1 MLRLDCMF
9 LSFHVRVSKWIHT
22 IVAWMSRNSSL
33 ETDTISASLSNC
45 NGAWT
50 HNLVRK
56 RPHDHLAKLA
66 KWLRYVVSN
75 YLYGAFDCMF
85 LSSHV
90 RVSERIHT
98 LSFYSCLNVE
108 KLLAQNRRYLKF
120 KYCNGIR
127 IPLLGL
133 YIYISDIYRNRFY
146 MHIIYMYH
154 IYACTFIFNIHQVND
169 LTKLKKFIL
178 H

>member
-1 MLRLDCMF
+1 MF

-120 KYCNGIR
+120 KWLQRDSNSASGVIYILVTFTVTGFICI
-127 IPLLGL
+127 L
-133 YIYISDIYRNRFY
+133 YIC
-146 MHIIYMYH
+146 IIYMHALSYL
-154 IYACTFIFNIHQVND
+154 TFIR
-169 LTKLKKFIL
+169 
-178 H
+178 